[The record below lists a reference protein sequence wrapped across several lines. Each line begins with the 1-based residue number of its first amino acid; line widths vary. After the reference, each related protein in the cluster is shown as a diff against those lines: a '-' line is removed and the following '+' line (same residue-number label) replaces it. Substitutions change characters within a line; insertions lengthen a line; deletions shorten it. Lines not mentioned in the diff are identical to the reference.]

1 MADKAVSRKALI
13 DGLNTDLAAE
23 YQAVITYLL
32 FSKLVNGP
40 LRPELSKFFEGEI
53 QDELGH
59 AALLAHKIVAL
70 GGEPVTKP
78 APVTLSRDN
87 REMLEIALKA
97 ESETIARYTERIE
110 QAEAVGELGLKV
122 DLEDLVS
129 DETSHKEDIE
139 RMLSGW
145 KE

>member
-1 MADKAVSRKALI
+1 MADDANRQALI
-13 DGLNTDLAAE
+13 EGLNTDLAAE

-32 FSKLVNGP
+32 YSKMVNGP
-40 LRPELSKFFEGEI
+40 LRLELAKFFESEI

-70 GGEPVTKP
+70 GGEPTTKP
-78 APVTLSRDN
+78 APVQLSKDN

-97 ESETIARYTERIE
+97 ETETIARYTTRIE
-110 QAEAVGELGLKV
+110 QAEAAGELGLKV

-129 DETSHKEDIE
+129 DETQHKEDIE
-139 RMLSGW
+139 QILSGW
-145 KE
+145 KG